1 MNKPLTISY
10 EEFKQSLAN
19 LINNCSLPS
28 VLVESILQN
37 YLNEISVIV
46 KRQYQLDKIEYENTL
61 NISVENDSD
70 ETSQVS

>member
-1 MNKPLTISY
+1 MNKPLTIAY
-10 EEFKQSLAN
+10 EEFKQNLAN
-19 LINNCSLPS
+19 LINNCGLPS

-46 KRQYQLDKIEYENTL
+46 KRQYRLDKIEYENTL

-70 ETSQVS
+70 EMSQAS